1 MVKAQEKEDSIR
13 IREQYEDYLREK
25 LEIDILSQRNP
36 YEVRRINEILEIMI
50 DVLNSK
56 AKTIRISGEDKP
68 TEVVK
73 AQFMKLDSS
82 HMEYILDCFKH
93 QISITSSSTYL
104 PLSTTH
110 H

>member
-1 MVKAQEKEDSIR
+1 MT
-13 IREQYEDYLREK
+13 
-25 LEIDILSQRNP
+25 QRNP
-36 YEVRRINEILEIMI
+36 YEVRMINEILEIMV

-56 AKTIRISGEDKP
+56 VKTIRIPGEDKP
-68 TEVVK
+68 TEVAK

-82 HMEYILDCFKH
+82 YMEYILDYFKH
-93 QISITSSSTYL
+93 RISITSSSTYL